1 VASRKGYLFTMK
13 FLFESL
19 KGRDVLMYCHSKGF
33 MKNNLMHEAVANGH
47 LKIVKYLEGNG
58 FDFQSVNKFG
68 IMRSCAVESGNLE
81 LVQYVIDKGNDLNY
95 INTIL
100 KKFHTSGS
108 VNNLQKSGR
117 PHKSNERSDPQ
128 LSRQSKINSKSI
140 AAELRDEWDIPGNIL
155 VITVKRIL
163 RKYVL
168 LGRIAARK
176 LILPKVHILRRKKW
190 CLVYKGLE
198 QSFWDNVIYSDECR
212 LEMHPR
218 RREYVRRP
226 TNTRYHERFTSKTVK
241 HGGKSW
247 CVSNPIGMYPGKTYC
262 NKQQEQQTRLPK

>member
-1 VASRKGYLFTMK
+1 
-13 FLFESL
+13 
-19 KGRDVLMYCHSKGF
+19 
-33 MKNNLMHEAVANGH
+33 
-47 LKIVKYLEGNG
+47 
-58 FDFQSVNKFG
+58 
-68 IMRSCAVESGNLE
+68 MRSCAVESGNLE

-140 AAELRDEWDIPGNIL
+140 AAELRDEWDIPGNIS
-155 VITVKRIL
+155 VTTVKRIL
-163 RKYVL
+163 RKYGL

-176 LILPKVHILRRKKW
+176 PFLTKVHILRRKKW
-190 CLVYKGLE
+190 CLLYKRLE

-226 TNTRYHERFTSKTVK
+226 ANTRYHERFTSKTVK
-241 HGGKSW
+241 HGGMSIMVWGAIKSDGSRTLVR
-247 CVSNPIGMYPGKTYC
+247 CPARLNSVEYQNVLQSGLLPLYDVDNIF
-262 NKQQEQQTRLPK
+262 QQDGAPCHTSASSISFIENHGICLLSDWPAQSPDLNIIEPLWAELKF